1 MEHISQYLQRLC
13 LCIILIYGG
22 ILIESNLK
30 IAVREQA
37 LPDVK
42 TWSHGQAAAQDDGEG
57 PPAVASPMSWKKLQ
71 SLWEREEAVQN
82 LVSPSPG
89 DIACHKHRIT
99 S

>member
-1 MEHISQYLQRLC
+1 M
-13 LCIILIYGG
+13 
-22 ILIESNLK
+22 IESNLK